1 LKEKRKMIK
10 YVLFDL
16 DGTLLSTLDTI
27 AYHLDM
33 AVSSRGLGKVT
44 VEDCRQFI
52 GNGARKLVTRALAKN
67 GVFDVETVSEVLL
80 SYNKSYDSDPLPLT
94 KPYDGVVSLV
104 DKLYDMGV
112 TLVVVT
118 NKPEPT
124 AKKLVESFFP
134 GKFAVVSGGREGTIL
149 KPDPT
154 ESLDILARLGGAA
167 SECAFIGDTNVD
179 IYTGKNMKAAL
190 TIGVSW
196 GFRSRDELLE
206 AGADFVADKASD
218 VLSYIGGVK

>member
-1 LKEKRKMIK
+1 MIK

-27 AYHLDM
+27 AYHLNLTI
-33 AVSSRGLGKVT
+33 SSRRLGEVT

-67 GVFDVETVSEVLL
+67 GVDDEKTISEVLL
-80 SYNKSYDSDPLPLT
+80 EYNKAYDSDPLPLT
-94 KPYDGVVSLV
+94 TPYDGVVSLV

-112 TLVVVT
+112 TLMVVT

-124 AKKLVESFFP
+124 AAQLIENFFP
-134 GKFAVVSGGREGTIL
+134 GKFAVVSGGREGAIL

-154 ESLDILARLGGAA
+154 ESLDIIARLGGAP
-167 SECAFIGDTNVD
+167 SECAFVGDTNVD
-179 IYTGKNMKAAL
+179 IKTGKNIAAAL

-196 GFRSRDELLE
+196 GFRSREELLE
-206 AGADFVADKASD
+206 AGADFVADKADD
-218 VLSYIGGVK
+218 VLSAIMRKTPASE

>member
-1 LKEKRKMIK
+1 MIK

-27 AYHLDM
+27 AYHLNLTI
-33 AVSSRGLGKVT
+33 SSRRLGEVT

-67 GVFDVETVSEVLL
+67 GVDDEKTISEVLL
-80 SYNKSYDSDPLPLT
+80 EYNKAYDSDPLPLT

-124 AKKLVESFFP
+124 AVQLIENFFP
-134 GKFAVVSGGREGTIL
+134 GKFAVVSGGREGAIL

-154 ESLDILARLGGAA
+154 ESLDIIARLGGAP
-167 SECAFIGDTNVD
+167 SECAFVGDTNVD
-179 IYTGKNMKAAL
+179 IKTGKNIAAAL

-196 GFRSRDELLE
+196 GFRSREELLE
-206 AGADFVADKASD
+206 AGADFVADKAED
-218 VLSYIGGVK
+218 VLSAIMRKTLASE

>member
-1 LKEKRKMIK
+1 MIK

-27 AYHLDM
+27 AYHLNSTI
-33 AVSSRGLGKVT
+33 SSRRLGEVT

-52 GNGARKLVTRALAKN
+52 GDGARKLVTRTLAKN
-67 GVFDVETVSEVLL
+67 GVFDDEIISEVLL
-80 SYNKSYDSDPLPLT
+80 AYNDAYNTDPLPLT
-94 KPYDGVVSLV
+94 KPYDGVVDLV
-104 DKLYDMGV
+104 DRLYEMGV

-124 AKKLVESFFP
+124 AVQLIEYFFP
-134 GKFAVVSGGREGTIL
+134 GKFAVVSGGRDEAIL
-149 KPDPT
+149 KPDPK
-154 ESLDILARLGGAA
+154 ESLDILKRLGGVP
-167 SECAFIGDTNVD
+167 SECAFVGDTNVD
-179 IYTGKNMKAAL
+179 IKTGKNMRAAL

-206 AGADFVADKASD
+206 SGADFVADDAE
-218 VLSYIGGVK
+218 GVFFAVGEIK